1 MSRFQPTVSEFE
13 PFDLRQLNRA
23 LPLVRGNTTVTNS
36 TGLSVGS
43 PRENPSF
50 QSEATTYFRIFAQA
64 STPEPLAA
72 LKLLLADE
80 TMQHFS
86 GTV

>member
-1 MSRFQPTVSEFE
+1 MLIEY
-13 PFDLRQLNRA
+13 
-23 LPLVRGNTTVTNS
+23 
-36 TGLSVGS
+36 TGIRVGS

-50 QSEATTYFRIFAQA
+50 QLESTTYFRIFAQA
-64 STPEPLAA
+64 STPEPLSA

-86 GTV
+86 GIVPRLSR

>member
-1 MSRFQPTVSEFE
+1 MHSISWNSKCESNFQLVPR
-13 PFDLRQLNRA
+13 RQLPRYRI
-23 LPLVRGNTTVTNS
+23 LTNS
-36 TGLSVGS
+36 TRLSVGS

-50 QSEATTYFRIFAQA
+50 QLEATTYFRIFAQA